1 MAVRAYLKPRSPA
14 EALALIE
21 GDERAALVGG
31 GAYLR
36 LASRGYETA
45 VDLCEAGLDYL
56 REESEALRIGAMV
69 TYRRLE
75 TDPAARNYCGG
86 LLARC
91 VGNIVGVQVR
101 NIVTVGGTV
110 AGRYAFANLTTAL
123 LALGADVVLERGGR
137 KPLEQFL
144 ADKALVRDVL
154 VEVVVP
160 AVPQRGAWQ
169 DLTRVRAD
177 FAVLNAAAVRR
188 GDAVRIAV
196 GARPGAARLA
206 FAAMAAA
213 DAGDASGAGAAAA
226 AELDFGDDLRAS
238 AAYRRR
244 VCGTLVARA
253 VEEVLA

>member
-1 MAVRAYLKPRSPA
+1 MAVKAYLRPKSAA
-14 EALALIE
+14 EALALVE
-21 GDERAALVGG
+21 GDERAALIGG

-36 LASRGYETA
+36 LAARGYETA
-45 VDLCEAGLDYL
+45 VDLCDAGLDRVRVEGGML
-56 REESEALRIGAMV
+56 WIGAMV

-75 TDPAARNYCGG
+75 TDSVVRDWCGG
-86 LLARC
+86 LLGRC
-91 VGNIVGVQVR
+91 VENIVGVQVR

-123 LALGADVVLERGGR
+123 LALGAEVVLERGGR

-160 AVPQRGAWQ
+160 AKPQRGAWR
-169 DLTRVRAD
+169 DLTRVRTD

-188 GDAVRIAV
+188 GAEWRVAV
-196 GARPGAARLA
+196 GARPGVARLSYG
-206 FAAMAAA
+206 AAKAAA
-213 DAGDASGAGAAAA
+213 AGDALGAGAAAA

-244 VCGTLVARA
+244 VCSTLVARA
-253 VEEVLA
+253 VEEVLS

>member
-1 MAVRAYLKPRSPA
+1 MAVKAYLRPKSAA
-14 EALALIE
+14 EALSLIE
-21 GDERAALVGG
+21 GDERAALIGG

-45 VDLCEAGLDYL
+45 VDLCDAGLDQV
-56 REESEALRIGAMV
+56 RVEDGALRLGAMV

-75 TDPAARNYCGG
+75 TDVVVRDCCGG
-86 LLARC
+86 LLGRC
-91 VGNIVGVQVR
+91 VQNIVGVQVR

-137 KPLEQFL
+137 KPLEHFL
-144 ADKALVRDVL
+144 ADKATARDVL

-160 AVPQRGAWQ
+160 TTAARCAWR
-169 DLTRVRAD
+169 DLTRVRTD
-177 FAVLNAAAVRR
+177 FAVLNVAAV
-188 GDAVRIAV
+188 GDGGAVRVAV

-206 FAAMAAA
+206 RGAMQAAA
-213 DAGDASGAGAAAA
+213 AGDARGAGAAAA

-238 AAYRRR
+238 ADYRRR
-244 VCGTLVARA
+244 VCAALVTRA